1 MSTEPRRETLTRC
14 LNCQEPI
21 HPKAKLCKTCKS
33 YQDWRRHFSFS
44 AVVLSL
50 LVALISVI
58 SAVGP
63 RIISWLPPSGSR
75 LEIKSFY
82 YSTDAI
88 VLIVENEGNQAGH
101 IGRVNVVLY
110 CTGAYFHQYQLA
122 RFLAQYQSN
131 SNPSTQPPVWG
142 VDIDLGTSANTSRTI
157 SARSSREISFILPRD
172 MLQDAEK
179 SFPTDPTDGP
189 YPAGNFRT
197 VLYDQTLRIKIS
209 VELLDYRLTNP
220 KVVELRPSGEPFW
233 EGFATI
239 TQHP

>member
-1 MSTEPRRETLTRC
+1 MSRC
-14 LNCQEPI
+14 LSCQEPI

-33 YQDWRRHFSFS
+33 YQDWRRHFDFS

-63 RIISWLPPSGSR
+63 RIISWLPPFGSR
-75 LEIKSFY
+75 LDVKSFY

-88 VLIVENEGNQAGH
+88 VLIVENEGNRAGH

-122 RFLAQYQSN
+122 QFLAQYHPNNN
-131 SNPSTQPPVWG
+131 SSTQPPVWG

-157 SARSSREISFILPRD
+157 SARSSREISFILSRD
-172 MLQDAEK
+172 MLHRAEK
-179 SFPTDPTDGP
+179 DFPRDGA
-189 YPAGNFRT
+189 YPAGDFRT
-197 VLYDQTLRIKIS
+197 VLYNESVRISITA
-209 VELLDYRLTNP
+209 ELWDYGQMYP
-220 KVVELRPSGEPFW
+220 KAIQVTGPSGAPFW
-233 EGFATI
+233 RGFTTI
-239 TQHP
+239 TQNP